1 MKKKK
6 TTNTGTKSTRS
17 KRYSEKLYVIAIAAL
32 IIGVLIGAVI
42 SNLKTLGK
50 STATLTDSSPISEC
64 CYGLNSNGSTYTYGI
79 SSACCILMD
88 EKYTG
93 YITNKCTED
102 AYNQE
107 ECNADFKRIMSET
120 N

>member
-1 MKKKK
+1 
-6 TTNTGTKSTRS
+6 
-17 KRYSEKLYVIAIAAL
+17 
-32 IIGVLIGAVI
+32 
-42 SNLKTLGK
+42 
-50 STATLTDSSPISEC
+50 
-64 CYGLNSNGSTYTYGI
+64 
-79 SSACCILMD
+79 MD

>member
-6 TTNTGTKSTRS
+6 TTTKTKKSES
-17 KRYSEKLYVIAIAAL
+17 KKYYSQLYVIAFAAL
-32 IIGVLIGAVI
+32 LIGVLIGAVI
-42 SNLKTLGK
+42 SSNLTTVGR
-50 STATLTDSSPISEC
+50 STAALTDSSPISEC

-93 YITNKCTED
+93 NITNKCTED
-102 AYNQE
+102 AYDQE
-107 ECNADFKRIMSET
+107 ACNADFKRIMSKID
-120 N
+120 